1 MATNQQVK
9 ISLTGD
15 AENYKKAVSDAQK
28 VTQDF
33 YNSGIMSAKHYAA
46 AVRMVPAQI
55 TDIVTSLAGG
65 QNPLLVMIQQGGQ
78 LKDMFGG
85 SIPMALR
92 ATGSAV
98 MAMINP
104 WTAAA
109 AAIGGAGYAAYAGR
123 KEWEGLQSA
132 MINSGNYAGT
142 TASQVEGAA
151 QRIAQSTGA
160 SQSAAREALQATL
173 ATGQI
178 GGMEMERIAQI
189 AAKAQKVAG
198 VAVSETVQ
206 QFVALSKDPVK
217 ASVELNE
224 KTNYLTESVYRQIK
238 ALQDQGKTVEAS
250 KLAISAFADESETRL
265 SAVAE
270 RVGYIEAAW
279 DATVGAIVRAKNA
292 MANWGIP
299 NSVVDEIEA
308 LRTKIRDK
316 ENVRDVMPGFVAGV
330 MNPAIDGLKLR
341 QRLLEDGLKYE
352 AQSAAYQAQNA
363 QATKDAAGWQS
374 QFVDRYLPKS
384 VQMAREIA
392 AATAAWS
399 KSGKRDAK
407 ELETVIE
414 GIRAKNKGGKPSEIV
429 DTTAQKLIDRL
440 RMEGEK
446 LKGTLTEV
454 DAIQTQINE
463 ANQRKPGTFSL
474 EQANEALRLAREN
487 EMTKARQ
494 EADKRAE
501 QSLLAITAAREKEN
515 ESFGATLANLNAEA
529 NAREFEASLIGKTAD
544 EVQRLRTA
552 RELEQSAAKAIGS
565 IENPTV
571 KQIKAVDYMI
581 ERQREAVARIQAD
594 AKDRRENPMRGISDG
609 LREYEESLKNA
620 GDRTRQYI
628 KGGFDSLETSIKD
641 TVKSGKLELGSLRDA
656 IMNTWLD
663 MAIKSIMRD
672 AFGASSSMFGML
684 FGGKSFEGGGYTG
697 NGPRSGGLDGRGGYL
712 AMVHPQEDVIDRTRA
727 GNSYASNQTVVI
739 NQSMTIGD
747 VADMARV
754 RGEISVNNQ
763 RLMGALARQ
772 RRYGGVM
779 A

>member
-9 ISLTGD
+9 FTLTGD
-15 AENYKKAVSDAQK
+15 AENYKKAVSEAQK
-28 VTQDF
+28 VTQEF

-173 ATGQI
+173 STGQI

-189 AAKAQKVAG
+189 AAKVQKVAG
-198 VAVSETVQ
+198 VAVADTVQ
-206 QFVALSKDPVK
+206 QFVALAKDPVK
-217 ASVELNE
+217 ASVALNE

-238 ALQDQGKTVEAS
+238 ALQDQGKTAEAS
-250 KLAISAFADESETRL
+250 KLAISAFADVSDERL
-265 SAVAE
+265 KS
-270 RVGYIEAAW
+270 
-279 DATVGAIVRAKNA
+279 
-292 MANWGIP
+292 MANNVGTLESAWNGLVGIIKKAKDAALNIGIP
-299 NSVVDEIEA
+299 DSTQQKIAKLQEGIDN
-308 LRTKIRDK
+308 TKAR
-316 ENVRDVMPGFVAGV
+316 MGTPGFDDKSGQI
-330 MNPAIDGLKLR
+330 AIDKFQQQLNLLK
-341 QRLLEDGLKYE
+341 QGAGYE
-352 AQSAAYQAQNA
+352 AQSAAIQQANA
-363 QATKDAAGWQS
+363 KATKDTATWYS
-374 QFVDRYLPKS
+374 EFVDKYLPKR
-384 VQMAREIA
+384 VLMARELA
-392 AATAAWS
+392 DAEDSWA
-399 KSGKRDAK
+399 KSGKRNFN
-407 ELETVIE
+407 ELEQVKE
-414 GIRAKNKGGKPSEIV
+414 GIRKKYKEDSPTV
-429 DTTAQKLIDRL
+429 DNTAQKLIDRL

-463 ANQRKPGTFSL
+463 ANQRKPGTFSKA
-474 EQANEALRLAREN
+474 QADEALRLARDN
-487 EMTKARQ
+487 EVTKARQ
-494 EADKRAE
+494 EADKLAE
-501 QSLLAITAAREKEN
+501 KSLLAITAAREKEN
-515 ESFGATLANLNAEA
+515 ESFGASLAALNEQAR
-529 NAREFEASLIGKTAD
+529 AREFEASLIGKTAD

-552 RELEQSAAKAIGS
+552 RELEQNAAKAMGS
-565 IENPTV
+565 IENPSV

-628 KGGFDSLETSIKD
+628 KGGFDGLEASIKD
-641 TVKSGKLELGSLRDA
+641 TVKSGKLELSSLRDA

-663 MAIKSIMRD
+663 MAIKSVMRD

-684 FGGKSFEGGGYTG
+684 FGAKSFEGGGYTG

-727 GNSYASNQTVVI
+727 GNNYASNQQITIVQ
-739 NQSMTIGD
+739 NMTIGD
-747 VADMARV
+747 VASTSQVNSMMAQ
-754 RGEISVNNQ
+754 NNQ